1 MRPIVYF
8 RAVIIASLAV
18 ATGCTQAEPPVL
30 SASDMAIVDGYRLG
44 AGDKLRITVYN
55 EPNLTGEYS
64 ITPSGTVAFPLIG
77 AIKAG
82 GQTIEQVS
90 QSVTAS
96 LAQGYV
102 NNPHV
107 SVEVLNYRPYYILGE
122 VARPG
127 EFPFV
132 NGMTIEQ
139 AVAAAGGFSYRANRN
154 HIYIRRARATEERTV
169 VIREQPIEVQ
179 PGDTIRVGERYF

>member
-1 MRPIVYF
+1 MRPLLRLRVAI
-8 RAVIIASLAV
+8 AASLSV
-18 ATGCTQAEPPVL
+18 LGGCANREPPIL
-30 SASDMAIVDGYRLG
+30 SLAEAAVVDGYRLG

-55 EPNLTGEYS
+55 EPNLTGEFNV
-64 ITPSGTVAFPLIG
+64 TASGTVAFPLIG
-77 AIKAG
+77 GIEAG
-82 GQTIEQVS
+82 GRTIEQVS
-90 QSVTAS
+90 QAVATR

-102 NNPHV
+102 NDPRV

-132 NGMTIEQ
+132 SGLTIEQ
-139 AVAAAGGFSYRANRN
+139 AVAAAGGFSYRANRT
-154 HIYIRRARATEERTV
+154 HIYMRRARAAEERTV
-169 VIREQPIEVQ
+169 IIRDQPVQVQ

>member
-1 MRPIVYF
+1 M
-8 RAVIIASLAV
+8 

-30 SASDMAIVDGYRLG
+30 SASDMAIVEGYRLG

-122 VARPG
+122 VVRPG

-154 HIYIRRARATEERTV
+154 RIYIRRARATEERTV